1 MFYKTGVDI
10 TNDKQMFNFL
20 KNHFEYWTMNS
31 WNHLGSIANNVKL
44 YNLGLTGDWG
54 TAYDLLSSGE
64 YDTINDMLTL
74 WSDLHNGYEVNFN
87 GHSGGYLVLCNTYNN
102 CHVLPDDILCCDDYE
117 AYKEYCKEYYGSVKA
132 NRNTL
137 VHYTK
142 LVQDFDKLCDQLRD
156 FCNELSQQTFEI
168 VEMQK
173 AVDQFND
180 QYADDL
186 EYLDFDYLRMA
197 DDGSVNVSE
206 IFALRSLGDAFMR
219 ICLTSCKDYR
229 YDLEWVDED
238 NIKIV
243 KQK

>member
-31 WNHLGSIANNVKL
+31 WNFPKSIANNVKL
-44 YNLGLTGDWG
+44 YNLKLSGDWG

-64 YDTINDMLTL
+64 YETINDIVQM
-74 WSDLHNGYEVNFN
+74 WAEQHNGFEVTFN
-87 GHSGGYLVLCNTYNN
+87 GRSGGYLVLGNN
-102 CHVLPDDILCCDDYE
+102 DNNEHVLPDEIVEAEDYE
-117 AYKEYCKEYYGSVKA
+117 EYKRWCRETYGSVKA
-132 NRNTL
+132 NRDAL
-137 VHYTK
+137 VYYTK

-156 FCNELSQQTFEI
+156 FCNELSQHTFEI

-186 EYLDFDYLRMA
+186 SYLDFDYLRCA
-197 DDGSVNVSE
+197 DDGSVDVSE
-206 IFALRSLGDAFMR
+206 IFS
-219 ICLTSCKDYR
+219 LTSLFEAFARVANRSEYGYKIQFF
-229 YDLEWVDED
+229 DED
-238 NIKIV
+238 HVRFV
-243 KQK
+243 KK

>member
-20 KNHFEYWTMNS
+20 KSHFEYWTMNA
-31 WNHLGSIANNVKL
+31 WNFPKSIANNVKL
-44 YNLGLTGDWG
+44 YKLGLTGDWG

-64 YDTINDMLTL
+64 YETINDMLTL
-74 WSDLHNGYEVNFN
+74 WSELHNGYEVNFN
-87 GHSGGYLVLCNTYNN
+87 GRSGGYLVLCNTDNN
-102 CHVLPDDILCCDDYE
+102 NHILPEEIVCSDTYE
-117 AYKEYCKEYYGSVKA
+117 DYKEYCKEYYGSVKA
-132 NRNTL
+132 NRATL

-156 FCNELSQQTFEI
+156 FCDELSRQTFEI

-186 EYLDFDYLRMA
+186 AYLDFDYLRCA
-197 DDGSVNVSE
+197 DDGSVDVSE
-206 IFALRSLGDAFMR
+206 IYS
-219 ICLTSCKDYR
+219 LTSLFEAFTRVTNRSDYG
-229 YDLEWVDED
+229 YKIQFFDED
-238 NIKIV
+238 HVRFV
-243 KQK
+243 KK